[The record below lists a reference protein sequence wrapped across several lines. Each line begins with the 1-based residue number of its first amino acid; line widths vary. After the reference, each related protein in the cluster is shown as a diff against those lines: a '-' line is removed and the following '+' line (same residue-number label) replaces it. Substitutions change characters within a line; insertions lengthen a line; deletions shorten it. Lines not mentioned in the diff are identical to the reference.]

1 MLDAIS
7 NNQFLMQNIQEFT
20 VLIQISLVIL
30 TITSIIVS
38 GLFILSQQ
46 KLAKNLAKINNSEK
60 IHPAWLWTQLI
71 PIWSSIAF
79 VVTAVKLDEQVKK
92 YNIDYNQKLKFK
104 ASLVYW
110 YVGFLILGLIPIVNI
125 IAGIINFF
133 IFIIIWSNISSSSKQ
148 IQNTLKSNYSKQ
160 F

>member
-1 MLDAIS
+1 MIDTIN

-20 VLIQISLVIL
+20 ILIQISLVVF
-30 TITSIIVS
+30 TIVSIIVS

-46 KLAKNLAKINNSEK
+46 KLVKNLAKANNNQK

-79 VVTAVKLDEQVKK
+79 VVTAVKLDEQIKLYTLK
-92 YNIDYNQKLKFK
+92 YSEKLKFK

-110 YVGFLILGLIPIVNI
+110 YIGFVILGLIPVINI
-125 IAGIINFF
+125 LAGLINIF
-133 IFIIIWSNISSSSKQ
+133 IFITIWSNISSSSKQ
-148 IQNTLKSNYSKQ
+148 IRIYQRHL